1 MDGRKNKEGNVGQ
14 ETGLPSRLLFL
25 QEASIGPEPA
35 SKALQYLLNPHF
47 CVLWLQFPVV
57 DEMLHGKFQRSLH
70 MTYCNMLLS
79 FCFIINSCTY
89 PLN

>member
-57 DEMLHGKFQRSLH
+57 DFSMKCCMENSREA
-70 MTYCNMLLS
+70 
-79 FCFIINSCTY
+79 FI
-89 PLN
+89 